1 MASLEELKKGFI
13 VDEGVIQDRLE
24 SLVAEARKHCVIDKK
39 GTVHPNDNSL
49 KSRDKIM
56 LVLAVRYIASQLEP
70 TIKATVTAEEI
81 ASSTRLP
88 TDQIRARAA
97 DLVRDKLAEPMAKGQ
112 WRAQPHKVES
122 FLKSLS
128 STKPA

>member
-1 MASLEELKKGFI
+1 M
-13 VDEGVIQDRLE
+13 
-24 SLVAEARKHCVIDKK
+24 
-39 GTVHPNDNSL
+39 HPNDDSL

-56 LVLAVRYIASQLEP
+56 LALAVRYIASQLEP
-70 TIKATVTAEEI
+70 TIRATVTSEEI

-88 TDQIRARAA
+88 ADQIRARAA
-97 DLVRDKLAEPMAKGQ
+97 DLVRDKLAESMAKGQ

-128 STKPA
+128 SKKTA